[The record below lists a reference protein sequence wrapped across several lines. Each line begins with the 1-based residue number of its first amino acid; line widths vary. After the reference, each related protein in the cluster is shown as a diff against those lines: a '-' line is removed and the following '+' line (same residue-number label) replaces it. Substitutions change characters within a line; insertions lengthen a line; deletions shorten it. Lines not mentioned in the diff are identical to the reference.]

1 MAIQAEQ
8 LLWMINNERA
18 RRWGSWSPD
27 RLNNPQTMADLIRE
41 DFPAARGGLGVEDVR
56 SFFRTLAENGAVRQ
70 AMQTYQAA
78 HPDVW
83 RTVLALAESPAIDVD
98 NGRGIAW
105 RPGMLNPADR
115 IMAGL
120 AVVQSSLTASVTY
133 VSCVNNNVDND
144 EAVAWAAFAGGV
156 ADIIQVSV
164 MGAAFYRSRAQQPA
178 PPPRPPRRTTVPLSG
193 GSRTDL
199 AERFAE
205 KLTDSPPPAQR
216 GPQLRVING
225 ALPASAPS
233 QLRTATA
240 AARRLMPG
248 LIESG
253 SGRMRP
259 ARLSELDRTLTESG
273 YRLIRAEPYG
283 PEGGYQLF
291 WQNGNVLV
299 RFKTLGEQRGP
310 RANQPHLSV
319 GYNDG
324 RGLDWQN
331 DLGKFDWNGNVV
343 AKVITDPARFNPVD
357 FQGNPQRF
365 VLVPANFDIA
375 SVDAWAS
382 RTHFPAGAGF
392 LCDGLQALIRRVRQ

>member
-78 HPDVW
+78 HPGAW
-83 RTVLALAESPAIDVD
+83 RTVLALAGSPAIDVD

-156 ADIIQVSV
+156 ADIVQVSAELV
-164 MGAAFYRSRAQQPA
+164 VAEAGEDRALDDRAHGERLVGRHPRDVLAAELR
-178 PPPRPPRRTTVPLSG
+178 
-193 GSRTDL
+193 
-199 AERFAE
+199 E
-205 KLTDSPPPAQR
+205 PPA
-216 GPQLRVING
+216 
-225 ALPASAPS
+225 
-233 QLRTATA
+233 
-240 AARRLMPG
+240 
-248 LIESG
+248 
-253 SGRMRP
+253 
-259 ARLSELDRTLTESG
+259 DR
-273 YRLIRAEPYG
+273 
-283 PEGGYQLF
+283 
-291 WQNGNVLV
+291 
-299 RFKTLGEQRGP
+299 
-310 RANQPHLSV
+310 
-319 GYNDG
+319 DG
-324 RGLDWQN
+324 RGQTSH
-331 DLGKFDWNGNVV
+331 
-343 AKVITDPARFNPVD
+343 AETD
-357 FQGNPQRF
+357 
-365 VLVPANFDIA
+365 
-375 SVDAWAS
+375 
-382 RTHFPAGAGF
+382 
-392 LCDGLQALIRRVRQ
+392 